1 MTAPSPSPTLRT
13 ISRRNVSRQVAD
25 IMRDMILVGDLKP
38 GQLVRH
44 EEMSARLGVST
55 MPVREALLRLSHEG
69 FIEAPQNRSF
79 RVVSTSRED
88 IKDVYWAHAILAGEL
103 AARACVN
110 EGRRVADEL
119 DAINERWAV
128 LPAKTAPEQYEALNW
143 ELHRSINLAARS
155 PKLILLLRH
164 TIRFIPERFYT
175 LLPEWHEHSMTGHC
189 EIATA
194 LRTNDPEK
202 VRAAAANH
210 VRDAGILLIG
220 YFTKTGYWE
229 QPKPAT
235 RASRR

>member
-1 MTAPSPSPTLRT
+1 MAASSSSPTPRT
-13 ISRRNVSRQVAD
+13 VSRRNVSRQVAD
-25 IMRDMILVGDLKP
+25 IMRDMILVGELRP
-38 GQLVRH
+38 GQSVRH

-79 RVVSTSRED
+79 RVVATTRDD
-88 IKDVYWAHAILAGEL
+88 IKDVYWAHAMLTGEL

-110 EGRRVADEL
+110 DGRRVADEL
-119 DAINERWAV
+119 DAINDRWAG
-128 LPAKTAPEQYEALNW
+128 LPAKAAPEQYEGLNW

-175 LLPEWHEHSMTGHC
+175 LLPEWHEHSMTGHH
-189 EIATA
+189 EIAIA
-194 LRTNDPEK
+194 LRTEDPEK
-202 VRAAAANH
+202 VRAAAADH
-210 VRDAGILLIG
+210 VRDAGSLLIG

-229 QPKPAT
+229 QPKPPA
-235 RASRR
+235 RPKGR